1 MGKGRIHHKGMATF
15 NIGTGTIEIRYMA
28 MLAVSFTNMSGC
40 TAIWTNNFKNSH
52 IDMAPLFKA
61 RTAGQKISLEL
72 TRFYIVSYVCNW
84 YQW

>member
-1 MGKGRIHHKGMATF
+1 
-15 NIGTGTIEIRYMA
+15 
-28 MLAVSFTNMSGC
+28 MSGC